1 MDKPGRDKDWLGAYG
16 ELVAASYVRKHGM
29 KPLRR
34 NWRPVRG
41 GEIDIVCRDGAEL
54 VFIEVK
60 TRRSEAHGGGRH
72 AVNARKRELIRQGGA
87 SWRRMLPDAV
97 AYRYD
102 VIEVLYIEGEPP
114 KITHIKYAFRDKE

>member
-1 MDKPGRDKDWLGAYG
+1 
-16 ELVAASYVRKHGM
+16 M

-60 TRRSEAHGGGRH
+60 TRRSRAYGGGRH
-72 AVNARKRELIRQGGA
+72 AVNARKRELIRQGAA
-87 SWRRMLPDAV
+87 SWRRMLPEAV
-97 AYRYD
+97 PYRYD
-102 VIEVLYIEGEPP
+102 VVEVLYIEGAPP
-114 KITHIKYAFRDKE
+114 EITHIKYAFRDKE